1 MEDPGM
7 MNSMKN
13 AVMEMTGGMIP
24 TDMIDNLEVMA
35 GALMNF
41 MNDPS
46 NMDALMPFLEKVE
59 VVAMDM
65 EKTGVGRQ
73 FSSISWFSIPQFL
86 FSYIQG

>member
-35 GALMNF
+35 GALMNY
-41 MNDPS
+41 MADPM
-46 NMDALMPFLEKVE
+46 NMDALMPVLDKLE
-59 VVAMDM
+59 VVAMDV
-65 EKTGVGRQ
+65 ENTGVGVRA
-73 FSSISWFSIPQFL
+73 
-86 FSYIQG
+86 Y